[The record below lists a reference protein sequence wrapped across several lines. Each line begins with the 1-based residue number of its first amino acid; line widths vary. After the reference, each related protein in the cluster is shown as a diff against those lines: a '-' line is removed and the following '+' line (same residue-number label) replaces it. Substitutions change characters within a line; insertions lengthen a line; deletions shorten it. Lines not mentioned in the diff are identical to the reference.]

1 MCRKK
6 LAIRTNYVKQKI
18 DKTVQSPLCRMCNKK
33 SGTKYYLVSE
43 CEKFAQKEYK
53 KRHDNVA
60 RIVHLELCGKYNLKR
75 SEKCYEDAAEGVVE
89 NKEVKIF
96 WDVMI
101 QCDREIKIR
110 KPDIVAVNKS
120 EKSSAII
127 DIVITGEIG
136 VSEK

>member
-1 MCRKK
+1 
-6 LAIRTNYVKQKI
+6 
-18 DKTVQSPLCRMCNKK
+18 MCNKK

-89 NKEVKIF
+89 NKEVKI
-96 WDVMI
+96 
-101 QCDREIKIR
+101 KIR